1 MRALSIVTALA
12 VSALTLT
19 GCSDTGTSTTTQP
32 TPPTSLSDDAAAASS
47 EPGEDSAATSSP
59 VDEVAS
65 TGAPDTTD
73 VADTTA
79 SPGGEAQGGAEGQAA
94 ADIAKKFFSA
104 MVTADP
110 VACDYL
116 LSFTDV
122 EIPMTEIASDYKTCQ
137 TLLPPILEE
146 EVKAQG
152 LDAEGAAILEA
163 MQIRGADVQSDGR
176 TAVVDKDNFSP
187 LFAESMGTEVI
198 TLKKLGDTWYIDL
211 DNSFTPASG
220 R

>member
-12 VSALTLT
+12 ASALTLT
-19 GCSDTGTSTTTQP
+19 GCSGTGTSTTTQP
-32 TPPTSLSDDAAAASS
+32 TQPASVTDDAAQSS
-47 EPGEDSAATSSP
+47 APGEGSVSTSSP
-59 VDEVAS
+59 VDDAAS
-65 TGAPDTTD
+65 TGAPES
-73 VADTTA
+73 ADTAAATA
-79 SPGGEAQGGAEGQAA
+79 SPGEAQGGAEGQAA

-122 EIPMTEIASDYKTCQ
+122 EVPMIEIASDYKTCQ

-211 DNSFTPASG
+211 DNSFTPTSG